1 MLNMNY
7 NEYLEQRNALMA
19 EVEAFIAEGKIEDSN
34 AKMEEVKELDNKWEE
49 IKLANANLNALKDN
63 NKVLDLE
70 NKTVKVEGAKIVDNI
85 IENKVVD
92 ENKVYE
98 NAWAKFMQGNRLEG
112 EELEIF
118 NKVNKEFN
126 NAYTHTTTGTP
137 TLIPE
142 TVVKGIWARAEEMY
156 PFLAD
161 VKKYNVQGTLTI
173 NKHTAIAEGDAAW
186 YDEATATADEKN
198 TFGQLTL
205 TGCELA
211 KAITVTWK
219 MRAMAVEEFIPYIK
233 NELGK
238 RVGVALGT
246 AVIKGKGK
254 PGESDTFK
262 PEPLG
267 VETALLAESNTPQVV
282 TYDYDNATTPVPLTY
297 KKITEAISK
306 VHSSYLNGCA
316 FYANNSTI
324 WTQLANITDE
334 NGRPIFIPD
343 TTAGGVGRMLG
354 FVVKADA
361 GVTTNN
367 IVFGNPGEAY
377 ILNNN
382 EPMSLASEEHVKART
397 VDYAAYAIV
406 DGAPLD
412 TKAFALIQ
420 EVVAEG

>member
-1 MLNMNY
+1 MNKKKY
-7 NEYLEQRNALMA
+7 QEKRQNLINEAEQLIND
-19 EVEAFIAEGKIEDSN
+19 EKTEEAN

-49 IKLANANLNALKDN
+49 ITKAQANLNALNDN
-63 NKVLDLE
+63 NKVLDLDNKNVNIE
-70 NKTVKVEGAKIVDNI
+70 GGTKTVDNTI
-85 IENKVVD
+85 DNKVVD
-92 ENKVYE
+92 EKKVYE

-126 NAYTHTTTGTP
+126 NTYTHTTVNTP

-161 VKKYNVQGTLTI
+161 VKKYNVRGTLTI
-173 NKHTAIAEGDAAW
+173 NKHTAINEGDAAW
-186 YDEATATADEKN
+186 YDEATNTADEQN

-238 RVGVALGT
+238 RVGVAMGT
-246 AVIKGKGK
+246 AVLKGQGK
-254 PGESDTFK
+254 PGENDSFK

-267 VETALLAESNTPQVV
+267 IETALLAESNTPQVV
-282 TYDYDNATTPVPLTY
+282 TYDFDNATTPDPLTY
-297 KKITEAISK
+297 AKITEAISK

-367 IVFGNPGEAY
+367 VVFGNPGEAY
-377 ILNNN
+377 IFNTN

-397 VDYAAYAIV
+397 VDYAAYTIV

>member
-1 MLNMNY
+1 MKY
-7 NEYLEQRNALMA
+7 NEYLEQRNALMT
-19 EVEAFIAEGKIEDSN
+19 EVENLINEGKIEDSN
-34 AKMEEVKELDNKWEE
+34 AKMEEVKALDNKFEE

-70 NKTVKVEGAKIVDNI
+70 NKTVKVEGVKVVDNI
-85 IENKVVD
+85 LENKVVN
-92 ENKVYE
+92 ESKVYE
-98 NAWAKFMQGNRLEG
+98 NAWAKYMQGNKLESN
-112 EELEIF
+112 ELEVF

-126 NAYTHTTTGTP
+126 NAYTHTTVNTP
-137 TLIPE
+137 TLIPD
-142 TVVKGIWARAEEMY
+142 TVVAGIWARAEEMY

-161 VKKYNVQGTLTI
+161 VKKYNVQGTLVI
-173 NKHTAIAEGDAAW
+173 NKHTAIVEGDAAF

-219 MRAMAVEEFIPYIK
+219 MRSMAIEEFIPYIK
-233 NELGK
+233 NELGE

-254 PGESDTFK
+254 PGELDEFL

-267 VETALLAESNTPQVV
+267 VETALAAESNTPQVV
-282 TYDYDNATTPVPLTY
+282 TYNPDASTPVPLTY
-297 KKITEAISK
+297 AKVTEAISK
-306 VHSSYLNGCA
+306 VHSSYLAGCA
-316 FYANNSTI
+316 FYANNATI
-324 WTQLANITDE
+324 WTQLANIVDE

-367 IVFGNPGEAY
+367 VVFGNPGRAY
-377 ILNNN
+377 VMNTN
-382 EPMSLASEEHVKART
+382 EPMGLATEEHVKART
-397 VDYAAYAIV
+397 VDYAAYTIV

-412 TKAFALIQ
+412 TKAFALIKKS
-420 EVVAEG
+420 A

>member
-1 MLNMNY
+1 MNY
-7 NEYLEQRNALMA
+7 NEYLELRNALMA
-19 EVEAFIAEGKIEDSN
+19 EIEAFIAEGKIEESN
-34 AKMEEVKELDNKWEE
+34 TKMEEVKELDNKFEE

-63 NKVLDLE
+63 TKVLDLT
-70 NKTVKVEGAKIVDNI
+70 NKNIPVEGAKIVDNI
-85 IENKVVD
+85 LENKVVD
-92 ENKVYE
+92 VKAAYE
-98 NAWAKFMQGNRLEG
+98 TAWAKFLQGNKLEG
-112 EELEIF
+112 NDLEVF
-118 NKVNKEFN
+118 NKMNKLE
-126 NAYTHTTTGTP
+126 NAYTHSTINTP

-142 TVVKGIWARAEEMY
+142 TVVEGIWARAEEMY

-161 VKKYNVQGTLTI
+161 VKRYNVQGTLVI
-173 NKHTAIAEGDAAW
+173 NKHTAIAEGDAAF

-219 MRAMAVEEFIPYIK
+219 MRSMATEEFIPYIK
-233 NELGK
+233 NELGE

-246 AVIKGKGK
+246 AAIKGKGK
-254 PGESDTFK
+254 PGELDEFL

-282 TYDYDNATTPVPLTY
+282 TYDYDNATTAVPLTY
-297 KKITEAISK
+297 AKVTEAISK
-306 VHSSYLNGCA
+306 VHSSYLAGCA
-316 FYANNSTI
+316 FYANNATI
-324 WTQLANITDE
+324 WTQLANIVDG

-361 GVTTNN
+361 GVTANN
-367 IVFGNPGEAY
+367 VVFGNAARGY
-377 ILNNN
+377 VMNTN
-382 EPMSLASEEHVKART
+382 EPMSLATEEHVKART
-397 VDYAAYAIV
+397 VDYAAYTIV

-420 EVVAEG
+420 EVVVAG

>member
-1 MLNMNY
+1 MKY

-19 EVEAFIAEGKIEDSN
+19 EVENLINEGKIEDSN
-34 AKMEEVKELDNKWEE
+34 TKMEEVKVLDNKWEE

-63 NKVLDLE
+63 NKVLDIT
-70 NKTVKVEGAKIVDNI
+70 NKNVTIEGGTKVVDNI

-92 ENKVYE
+92 EVKAYE
-98 NAWAKFMQGNRLEG
+98 NAWARYMQGNKLEG
-112 EELEIF
+112 QDLEIF

-126 NAYTHTTTGTP
+126 NEYTHTTVNTP
-137 TLIPE
+137 TLIPN
-142 TVVKGIWARAEEMY
+142 TVVAGIWARAEEMY
-156 PFLAD
+156 PLLAD
-161 VKKYNVQGTLTI
+161 VKKYNVKGTLTI

-186 YDEATATADEKN
+186 YDEDTAIADEKN
-198 TFGQLTL
+198 VFGQLSL

-219 MRAMAVEEFIPYIK
+219 MRSMAVEEFIPYIK

-238 RVGVALGT
+238 RVGIAMGT
-246 AVIKGKGK
+246 AVPKGKGK

-267 VETALLAESNTPQVV
+267 IETALLAESGTPQVV
-282 TYDYDNATTPVPLTY
+282 TYDYDNSTAPVPLTY
-297 KKITEAISK
+297 AKITEAISK

-343 TTAGGVGRMLG
+343 TTKGGVGRMLG

-361 GVTTNN
+361 GVTANN
-367 IVFGNPGEAY
+367 IIFGNPGEGY
-377 ILNNN
+377 VFNTN
-382 EPMSLASEEHVKART
+382 EPMSLATEEHVKART

-420 EVVAEG
+420 EVVAQG